1 MQLETITV
9 QYVNPPKPGKKMGSI
24 KDTTGRYIN
33 VWPDKLAQFQPNGT
47 YNVLIEEGSWQG
59 KQTYTLKSMADEAPA
74 PKANGSAPIQEAKP
88 LKPVP
93 LAPRETS
100 GKDAERMF
108 VCSLMNAGIQ
118 AGQINL
124 GEDDLTSTVTS
135 LRFVWQQTFGKAE
148 F

>member
-1 MQLETITV
+1 
-9 QYVNPPKPGKKMGSI
+9 
-24 KDTTGRYIN
+24 
-33 VWPDKLAQFQPNGT
+33 
-47 YNVLIEEGSWQG
+47 
-59 KQTYTLKSMADEAPA
+59 
-74 PKANGSAPIQEAKP
+74 
-88 LKPVP
+88 
-93 LAPRETS
+93 
-100 GKDAERMF
+100 MF